1 MLKMKSTTKQFSSR
15 VEKLEDVSLE
25 NVSGGVKP
33 SDVLFDYGFVAI
45 QVGAIG
51 TLGCSIAGFD
61 CQGKATKYM
70 QQGDKTK
77 SEKYSKAAK
86 GLGIAT
92 MTCAGL
98 ATSGVAAGFIG
109 CGLYKHGH

>member
-33 SDVLFDYGFVAI
+33 SDVLSYGILATP
-45 QVGAIG
+45 VGAIG
-51 TLGCSIAGFD
+51 TLGCSIAGFV

-92 MTCAGL
+92 ITCAGL
-98 ATSGVAAGFIG
+98 ATSGVGAVVLGIKLA
-109 CGLYKHGH
+109 K

>member
-33 SDVLFDYGFVAI
+33 SDVLSSYSIVAI
-45 QVGAIG
+45 PTG
-51 TLGCSIAGFD
+51 TITALGCSIAGFI

-77 SEKYSKAAK
+77 SEKYSKVAK

-98 ATSGVAAGFIG
+98 ATSGVAAEFIS
-109 CGLYKHGH
+109 CGLDKHGH